1 MNEDGHNLGFKPK
14 TLYSFF
20 PKEKRLRLAKK
31 DSSVSSK
38 IKKQNNNLYS
48 SKNNRNLKNNK
59 YDYHYN
65 FSPNNFNY
73 LASSTSNNFY
83 HKNLNQNSSN
93 NNYITRKHSMNYKRD
108 NKRLS
113 GNSNNFY
120 YMNNNYNMNNNNF
133 ETKEIN
139 EKYLEQFLEHHD
151 NKLRRNKQNIK
162 QHYTNSGNINN
173 MNNNNNNLFIKS
185 SKNNITRST
194 SKNSNYMNSNKYKG
208 IIRLKSDKLYNYLP
222 YLDFSSKKNK
232 KSLPKTLKQILLN
245 ENYNIN
251 TINGDIRNYYNN
263 VQTLYKNI
271 GGNNND
277 MNNIYKINNTV
288 QKNNFF
294 QLSMNPMLSSFNT
307 NNNVT
312 TNSDVS
318 NLGNNNIIF
327 NNYGSINNNIF
338 IENPKKNFFEENQR
352 GSNKELSNDKYQEK
366 EKERVMNNYTYIKDK
381 ENTIKKE
388 KENKI
393 EKEEA
398 DNTNDK
404 EIKDIIKNKQ
414 RAFSTVPYK
423 PRKNSKKAT
432 INIEC
437 KEKQEKNEVNNNT
450 NEENNNNNNNNKK
463 DKLAKYEIGPEL
475 GKGAYAKV
483 KLATNKITKEK
494 FAIKIY
500 EKEKLNSNSKKSCVY
515 KEIQILKKLKHK
527 NIVRLIEVIS
537 TETQIL
543 IVQELIEGIS
553 LREYYNN
560 EIRNQKG
567 ISIHKETIFR
577 KIFYQIFSAMDYLHK
592 HNMAHRDIKLENIL
606 IKNNYEIKIID
617 FGFGMYNPEKKLQKF
632 FCGTPNYMPP
642 EIAEKKPYIGQ
653 LADMWSLGILV
664 YKIFCADFPFKG
676 KDEKELYKAIKI
688 GKFSYAKYTPEYA
701 RKIIG
706 GLIVLDPNK
715 RMNCEDVLNSE
726 WLKERGT

>member
-1 MNEDGHNLGFKPK
+1 MNDDNPTFGFKK
-14 TLYSFF
+14 MTLNSFF
-20 PKEKRLRLAKK
+20 QKDKRLKLAKK
-31 DSSVSSK
+31 GSSVSTK
-38 IKKQNNNLYS
+38 AKKPNNNIYS
-48 SKNNRNLKNNK
+48 SNNNKNHKNNK

-83 HKNLNQNSSN
+83 HSNKNSYSSN
-93 NNYITRKHSMNYKRD
+93 NDYIVRKHSMNYKKD
-108 NKRLS
+108 SKRFS
-113 GNSNNFY
+113 GSNNYNLNSNNY
-120 YMNNNYNMNNNNF
+120 LNNY
-133 ETKEIN
+133 ESKEVN
-139 EKYLEQFLEHHD
+139 EKYLEQFLD
-151 NKLRRNKQNIK
+151 NYDSKLRRNKQNLK
-162 QHYTNSGNINN
+162 HNYTNNVNSNNI
-173 MNNNNNNLFIKS
+173 NNNNNLYIKS
-185 SKNNITRST
+185 SKNNIVRST
-194 SKNSNYMNSNKYKG
+194 SKNNNYINSDKYRN
-208 IIRLKSDKLYNYLP
+208 IIRLNSDKLYNYLP
-222 YLDFSSKKNK
+222 YLNFSSKKNK
-232 KSLPKTLKQILLN
+232 KTSPKTLKQILLN

-263 VQTLYKNI
+263 IRTLYKNN
-271 GGNNND
+271 GGSNNNNT
-277 MNNIYKINNTV
+277 NNIYKIHNINSA
-288 QKNNFF
+288 QKNNFI

-307 NNNVT
+307 NNNIT
-312 TNSDVS
+312 TNSDMS
-318 NLGNNNIIF
+318 NFGNNNIIF

-352 GSNKELSNDKYQEK
+352 SNNREQTNEKYK
-366 EKERVMNNYTYIKDK
+366 EKVMNNFTTMK
-381 ENTIKKE
+381 EITFRKE
-388 KENKI
+388 KENKK
-393 EKEEA
+393 EKDNKNENENKEE
-398 DNTNDK
+398 
-404 EIKDIIKNKQ
+404 IKGKQ

-423 PRKNSKKAT
+423 HRKNSKKAA

-437 KEKQEKNEVNNNT
+437 KEKPEKNNVNNN
-450 NEENNNNNNNNKK
+450 NEDNNNINKK
-463 DKLAKYEIGPEL
+463 DKLSKYELGPEL

-515 KEIQILKKLKHK
+515 KEIQILKKLRHK
-527 NIVRLIEVIS
+527 NIVKLIEVIS

-567 ISIHKETIFR
+567 ISIHKEAIFK

-606 IKNNYEIKIID
+606 IKDNYEIKIID

-688 GKFSYAKYTPEYA
+688 GKFTFAKYTPDYA
-701 RKIIG
+701 KKIIA
-706 GLIVLDPNK
+706 GLVVLDPNK
-715 RMNCEDVLNSE
+715 RMSCEDVLNSE
-726 WLKERGT
+726 WLKEQDK